1 MKENIYDQPEFFA
14 AYSQMDRSRR
24 GLEAAGEWETLAA
37 MLPDCAGL
45 DVLDLGC
52 GYGWHCRYAAE
63 HGARS
68 VLGTDLSARML
79 AEARRR
85 TNPSAITYRRA
96 AMEDLECPDAAFDL
110 VFSSLALHYV
120 ADYEALVRKIRRW
133 LRPGGSFVFSA
144 EHPVFT
150 AQGPQDWEYDA
161 QGRIRHFPVDRY
173 FEEGRRTARFLG
185 CGVTKYHRTLTT
197 YLGALLENGFALRA
211 VAEPTPPQRLLDTV
225 PGMADELRRPMMLL
239 VRAEAAGKTAA
250 GACG

>member
-120 ADYEALVRKIRRW
+120 RTMKLWSEKFAAGCGPGAALSFRR
-133 LRPGGSFVFSA
+133 S
-144 EHPVFT
+144 T
-150 AQGPQDWEYDA
+150 
-161 QGRIRHFPVDRY
+161 RY
-173 FEEGRRTARFLG
+173 SPPRGRRTG
-185 CGVTKYHRTLTT
+185 STTLR
-197 YLGALLENGFALRA
+197 GASAISRWTA
-211 VAEPTPPQRLLDTV
+211 I
-225 PGMADELRRPMMLL
+225 LRR
-239 VRAEAAGKTAA
+239 A
-250 GACG
+250 GAPPAFWVAA